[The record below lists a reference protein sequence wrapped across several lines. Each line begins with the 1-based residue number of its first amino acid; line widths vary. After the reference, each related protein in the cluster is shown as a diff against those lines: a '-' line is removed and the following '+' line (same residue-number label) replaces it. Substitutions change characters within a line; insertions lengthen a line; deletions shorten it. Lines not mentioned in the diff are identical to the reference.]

1 MNTREVQKLLAIAA
15 SFDNRNLGDAALLAW
30 MQAAQEARWTYA
42 EAERAI
48 IRHYAN
54 TTAFIQPGHITE
66 LIRAD
71 RRDAMSRRRALPGKP
86 PASREHINEVR
97 RWLAEQ
103 LGWPSP
109 DTKQSSGTT

>member
-1 MNTREVQKLLAIAA
+1 MNTREVQRLLAIAA
-15 SFDNRNLGDAALLAW
+15 SFDNRNLGDAVLLAW
-30 MQAAQEARWTYA
+30 HQAAQEARWTYA

-48 IRHYAN
+48 VRHYAHR
-54 TTAFIQPGHITE
+54 TEFVQPGHITE
-66 LIRAD
+66 LIKAE
-71 RRDAMSRRRALPGKP
+71 RRDAMSRRRALPDKP
-86 PASREHINEVR
+86 PASREHIDAVR